1 MADEMH
7 AVWMEDG
14 QHDRLSL
21 SPFKLGYVGRQN
33 QERTPQEGS
42 SEITSK
48 RSALLPAVSDRTT
61 ASHHAS
67 SPLGLMRPA
76 RFCGTK
82 QVERRRAL
90 GALESKAEDQLAEA
104 TQLPSRLM
112 GPANN
117 MYERAKALEVLGPRG
132 MGKLGGST
140 NHTRLSGL
148 ALALGHARRLMQK
161 FTTPILSPSLNQP
174 LRNHIHPSVCLW
186 VSPPA
191 NSRCFLM
198 ASSPHNVSPNSRL
211 VLRIHRE
218 A

>member
-1 MADEMH
+1 MTGHFCTMLCRSRCTRHRRRRRSLRWQTKCTRSGWKMVSSID
-7 AVWMEDG
+7 
-14 QHDRLSL
+14 SL
-21 SPFKLGYVGRQN
+21 SRSLSCSNSDMWGGRTRRQN

-90 GALESKAEDQLAEA
+90 GALKSKAEDQLAEA

-117 MYERAKALEVLGPRG
+117 MYERAKALEVLGPRVG
-132 MGKLGGST
+132 SWESWGGGST

-148 ALALGHARRLMQK
+148 VLAH
-161 FTTPILSPSLNQP
+161 
-174 LRNHIHPSVCLW
+174 
-186 VSPPA
+186 
-191 NSRCFLM
+191 
-198 ASSPHNVSPNSRL
+198 
-211 VLRIHRE
+211 
-218 A
+218 